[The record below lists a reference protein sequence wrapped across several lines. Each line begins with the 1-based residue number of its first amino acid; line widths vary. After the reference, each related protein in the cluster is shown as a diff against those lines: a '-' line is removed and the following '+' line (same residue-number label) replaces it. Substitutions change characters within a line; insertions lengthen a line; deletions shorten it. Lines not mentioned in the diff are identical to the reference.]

1 MNFENMLNK
10 RNQAQRPHMVWFH
23 LHEISKSIEIEN
35 GLVVAK
41 MGWGGGKGKQVLSGY
56 GFLWK
61 MTKICQN

>member
-41 MGWGGGKGKQVLSGY
+41 MGGRREREASA
-56 GFLWK
+56 
-61 MTKICQN
+61 